1 MPKPFFWRVSIVSLI
16 GVVGILSAQNTSA
29 ELQGTIRDMTG
40 APIPKATISIRNS
53 GTGVTRSAMSDNTGI
68 FNLPDLQPS
77 DYEMTVSARGFAT
90 QHVTNIGLDVG
101 DQQVLNI
108 TLTPTVVETTVE
120 VKADAAGIDLAR
132 ASLTGVEDTRTVR
145 ELPLNGRDWTQLA
158 LLQPGVSAIRT
169 QNSLNGSSSNRGSRG
184 FGSAVSIGG
193 GRPTQNNY
201 FLDGISQNDYTN
213 GVPGSVLGLALGTDG
228 IQEFSLLTN
237 NYNATYGGTSG
248 GVVNAVSRSGTNVIH
263 GDAYEFLRNDKLDA
277 RNFFD
282 GPKPPFRRN
291 QFGAAVGGP
300 IRRDKSFFFVNY
312 EGLKQTLS
320 STSIATVPSAAARA
334 GNLSTRKINVS
345 RTIVPYLALWP
356 LPNGP
361 LLGPGDTGQYIF
373 TAKSPAAENFG
384 LVKYDQSLSVKD
396 SLAISWST
404 DNGHTASPDAL
415 NSIFVDNRLWRNSV
429 ALNETHIF
437 NPQVVAIFRVGMN
450 RVSAK
455 GLSTSPGNNPAA
467 SDPDLGVLP
476 GRSAPVLN
484 VPGITRFAGGNDG
497 LATTN
502 FWFTNLQFYG
512 DLSMQKGRHLIKSG
526 AEFIRYRYNT
536 QVASDPNG
544 GYDFLSLDDFLT
556 NNRLASFYADV
567 FYSNDQA
574 TPTGTGFPER
584 GFRQNVAGVYFQ
596 DDVRLKPNLTVNLG
610 LRYETA
616 SVPTEVNGLLSN
628 LRDIYSTN
636 LNVGKPLFRNPTWRN
651 FEPRLGLA
659 WDPFKNGRSSVRAG
673 FGIFDVLP
681 LIYEFGMLEA
691 YSGPFSSL
699 VTLVNPPA
707 GSFPDGGYKTI
718 LNLNS
723 SNTPVRAPSIE
734 YDPPRNYVMQWN
746 ASVQR
751 LLTPSLTLLIAYA
764 GSRGVHMFSVFND
777 ADIVE
782 PTYTPQGYLFP
793 LPVGSGTRLNPNFG
807 SIRQL
812 TWGDGSSYNS
822 LQFRLHKEFSHG
834 FQVQGSFTWQKSI
847 DGYSS
852 SVFPTQFQNSVSTLF
867 IDRHLNR
874 GPSDFNIG
882 RVGVLNGLWELPK
895 LSNSPRVLSVLA
907 NGWEIGGIFAV
918 SDGLPFTPLISGD
931 AAGINSASPY
941 DVPDR
946 VVGPACSHLTNPG
959 NPSQYINL
967 SCYTFPVPANRLGNA
982 GRNSLIG
989 PGLVELDGSVYRNF
1003 PMRFI
1008 SEVARL
1014 QFRAEMF
1021 NLTNRTNFEPPLPN
1035 NALYNSKGAPLA
1047 TAGIITSTATT
1058 SRQIQLALRLAW

>member
-1 MPKPFFWRVSIVSLI
+1 
-16 GVVGILSAQNTSA
+16 
-29 ELQGTIRDMTG
+29 
-40 APIPKATISIRNS
+40 
-53 GTGVTRSAMSDNTGI
+53 
-68 FNLPDLQPS
+68 
-77 DYEMTVSARGFAT
+77 
-90 QHVTNIGLDVG
+90 
-101 DQQVLNI
+101 
-108 TLTPTVVETTVE
+108 
-120 VKADAAGIDLAR
+120 
-132 ASLTGVEDTRTVR
+132 
-145 ELPLNGRDWTQLA
+145 
-158 LLQPGVSAIRT
+158 
-169 QNSLNGSSSNRGSRG
+169 
-184 FGSAVSIGG
+184 
-193 GRPTQNNY
+193 
-201 FLDGISQNDYTN
+201 
-213 GVPGSVLGLALGTDG
+213 
-228 IQEFSLLTN
+228 
-237 NYNATYGGTSG
+237 
-248 GVVNAVSRSGTNVIH
+248 
-263 GDAYEFLRNDKLDA
+263 
-277 RNFFD
+277 
-282 GPKPPFRRN
+282 
-291 QFGAAVGGP
+291 
-300 IRRDKSFFFVNY
+300 
-312 EGLKQTLS
+312 
-320 STSIATVPSAAARA
+320 
-334 GNLSTRKINVS
+334 
-345 RTIVPYLALWP
+345 
-356 LPNGP
+356 
-361 LLGPGDTGQYIF
+361 LLGAGDTGQYIF
-373 TAKSPAAENFG
+373 TAKSPASENFG
-384 LVKYDQSLSVKD
+384 LIKADHSFSAKD
-396 SLAISWST
+396 SLAASWST
-404 DNGHTASPDAL
+404 DDGHTETPDAL
-415 NSIFVDNRLWRNSV
+415 NSILVDNRLWRNSA
-429 ALNETHIF
+429 ALNERHIF
-437 NPQVVAIFRVGMN
+437 NPQLVGIFRAGMN
-450 RVSAK
+450 RVTAK
-455 GLSTSPGNNPAA
+455 GLSTSAGNNPAA
-467 SDPDLGVLP
+467 SDLDLGILP
-476 GRSAPVLN
+476 GRYAPVLD
-484 VPGITRFAGGNDG
+484 VPGITRFTGGNNG

-512 DLSMQKGRHLIKSG
+512 DLSMQRGKHLIKSG
-526 AEFIRYRYNT
+526 AEVIRYHYNT

-567 FYSNDQA
+567 FYSGDQA

-636 LNVGKPLFRNPTWRN
+636 LNVGKPLFRNPTRWN

-659 WDPFKNGRSSVRAG
+659 WDPFKNGKTSIRAG

-681 LIYEFGMLEA
+681 LTYEFGMIEA

-699 VTLVNPPA
+699 VTQVNPPA

-718 LNLNS
+718 LNLNA
-723 SNTPVRAPSIE
+723 SNTPVRVPSIE
-734 YDPPRNYVMQWN
+734 YEPPRNYVMQWN

-751 LLTPSLTLLIAYA
+751 LLTPNLTLLIAYA

-777 ADIVE
+777 ADIVV
-782 PTYTPQGYLFP
+782 PRYTAQGYLFP
-793 LPVGSGTRLNPNFG
+793 SPVGSGNRLNPNFG

-822 LQFRLHKEFSHG
+822 LQLRLHKEFSHG

-882 RVGVLNGLWELPK
+882 RVGVLDGLWELPK
-895 LSNSPRVLSVLA
+895 LANLPPVLSVLA
-907 NGWEIGGIFAV
+907 NGWEIGGIFTV

-946 VVGPACSHLTNPG
+946 VVGPACTHVTDPG

-989 PGLVELDGSVYRNF
+989 PGLVELDGSVHRNF

-1008 SEVARL
+1008 SETATL

-1021 NLTNRTNFEPPLPN
+1021 NLTNRTNLEPPLPN

-1058 SRQIQLALRLAW
+1058 SRQIQLALRLTW